1 MNKISFKRTSNIT
14 LHIQLNYLELINA
27 ITYRKMNISGQNPE
41 PDEIEE
47 MVDEADADGSGSIN
61 FPEFIELMLKKQ
73 AGSQT
78 KDEIKQVIMTNPYR
92 TSLFIK
98 IISPFKF
105 RALHVNN

>member
-1 MNKISFKRTSNIT
+1 MKVTSDIT
-14 LHIQLNYLELINA
+14 LQIHITSLELINA
-27 ITYRKMNISGQNPE
+27 ITYRKLNILGQNPE

-78 KDEIKQVIMTNPYR
+78 KDEIKQVITYHY
-92 TSLFIK
+92 SSK
-98 IISPFKF
+98 
-105 RALHVNN
+105 

>member
-1 MNKISFKRTSNIT
+1 MKLISLKIP
-14 LHIQLNYLELINA
+14 NA
-27 ITYRKMNISGQNPE
+27 TTYHKMNILGQNPE

-92 TSLFIK
+92 TLAEFLS
-98 IISPFKF
+98 
-105 RALHVNN
+105 V